1 MSATC
6 DFICLPLF
14 LYTLFSVITRR
25 MSSKRT
31 SFQAR
36 AAKRRRPAGVLAPH
50 PSSLQPSSSANRD
63 PSPAPAGP
71 SGSSSASRDDNAIP
85 SPSGLGQLSPEV
97 LHAITTAVTQALQ
110 SSSSSGP
117 TIQFIPDPATTA
129 SQGVHHA
136 TDQQSPSLGATVQGS
151 VDAVV
156 QSVIGLQDPQG
167 SQSKNTFLSAAI
179 PLSHRVPDKLKN
191 QIWTNEFIYFAL
203 LLHNSV
209 TNPAEEQFTVKL
221 DTSQEGQQSL
231 VLVPSTKKHP
241 LHTIDQW
248 MSAFQIFVSIYA
260 ERVPQD
266 TPALMKYGSIVK
278 ELATLG
284 ANWKFYDENFRKLRE
299 SQGVPWNQVHS
310 ELWLRSHSFRAK
322 PNTQPRKSKI
332 DSPFIPKG
340 YCWKFHR
347 SLHCPGCS
355 FKHHCFRCGQSHPIA
370 KCPQPKPHPGQRTK
384 PSSPPVRST
393 PNTSQS

>member
-1 MSATC
+1 M
-6 DFICLPLF
+6 
-14 LYTLFSVITRR
+14 
-25 MSSKRT
+25 
-31 SFQAR
+31 
-36 AAKRRRPAGVLAPH
+36 LAPH
-50 PSSLQPSSSANRD
+50 PSSLQPSSSATRD
-63 PSPAPAGP
+63 PSPASAGQ
-71 SGSSSASRDDNAIP
+71 SGSSSTSQGSNALP
-85 SPSGLGQLSPEV
+85 STSGMGQLSPEV
-97 LHAITTAVTQALQ
+97 LSAITRAVTQALQ

-117 TIQFIPDPATTA
+117 TIQFVPDPASTTP
-129 SQGVHHA
+129 QGTHHV
-136 TDQQSPSLGATVQGS
+136 TEQQGPSLGTTVQES

-156 QSVIGLQDPQG
+156 QSVIGRQDSQG
-167 SQSKNTFLSAAI
+167 SQSKNTFLSAVI

-191 QIWTNEFIYFAL
+191 QIWANEYVDFAL

-209 TNPAEEQFTVKL
+209 TNPAEEQYTVKL

-231 VLVPSTKKHP
+231 VLVPSTKTHP

-248 MSAFQIFVSIYA
+248 MSTFHIYVSIYA

-322 PNTQPRKSKI
+322 PNTQPRKSKV
-332 DSPFIPKG
+332 DGPFIPKG

-347 SLHCPGCS
+347 NLHCPGCS
-355 FKHHCFRCGQSHPIA
+355 FKHQCFRCGQSHPIA
-370 KCPQPKPHPGQRTK
+370 KCSQPKPHPGQRTK
-384 PSSPPVRST
+384 PSIPPVRST